1 VSERDAGVP
10 DAVAQAGGIKRWLR
24 PAMNL
29 VALVF
34 VVVAAREMAKR
45 WEGTAVTI
53 APWPA
58 VIACLPLVAAVLL
71 QGTGWVV
78 LLERMAKRRI
88 PRGTALE
95 IALLSQLFRYMPG
108 KVGLPIARLDRA
120 PLVGLPRSM
129 IGVGVIVEA
138 LSWAGTSAAVGFAL
152 LAITAPNVG
161 VAGLLGKL
169 ALPAFSAAAIGLLVL
184 LLVDRR
190 VYPAKVRSLLAPDG
204 TGPIVPALLPL
215 IQVIYWHLVAAHGYL
230 ISRAL
235 GATPEDAV
243 TGMGFYVVSQVAGF
257 LVIAAPAGLGVREAV
272 LVTGLAPFLGA
283 KGALGAAVISRAL
296 SLVVEIVTWAT
307 VRMALRGQAGR

>member
-1 VSERDAGVP
+1 VSERDAEVP

-24 PAMNL
+24 PVMNL

-34 VVVAAREMAKR
+34 IVVAARELIKR

-53 APWPA
+53 AAWPA
-58 VIACLPLVAAVLL
+58 VIACLPLVLAVLL
-71 QGTGWVV
+71 QGTGWIV
-78 LLERMAKRRI
+78 LLERMAKKRI
-88 PRGTALE
+88 PRGPALE
-95 IALLSQLFRYMPG
+95 IALLSQLFRYTPG

-120 PLVGLPRSM
+120 PVVGLPRSM
-129 IGVGVIVEA
+129 IGIAIVVEA
-138 LSWAGTSAAVGFAL
+138 LSWAGTSLAVGFAL
-152 LAITAPNVG
+152 LALAAPSVG

-169 ALPAFSAAAIGLLVL
+169 ALPAFGAAAMGLLIL

-190 VYPAKVRSLLAPDG
+190 AYPSKVRSLLAPDG

-215 IQVIYWHLVAAHGYL
+215 IQVAYWTLVAAHGYL

-243 TGMGFYVVSQVAGF
+243 TAMGFYVVSQVAGF

-272 LVTGLAPFLGA
+272 LVTGLSPFLGA

-296 SLVVEIVTWAT
+296 SLIVELVTWAT
-307 VRMALRGQAGR
+307 VRVAMRGQTGR